1 MAIKALIFDNYGVLM
16 SPVFDSLRS
25 LLPLKLFQQ
34 IVEAGRLSDS
44 GQISAAERA
53 RVAINVLNQA
63 GYDGRGELNKA
74 YGRASKNDR
83 LFQFIKN
90 SHDKYKTAM
99 LSNASSNIRDLYK
112 GTDLN
117 QYFDQLILSYQVG
130 VIKPDRRIYQLTDD
144 RLGVR
149 PDECVFADDNPTNVA
164 AATACGMKGIVY
176 TDFDTYIAEL
186 RKYTDA

>member
-16 SPVFDSLRS
+16 SPIFDSLRI
-25 LLPLKLFQQ
+25 LLPSKLFQR
-34 IVEAGRLSDS
+34 IVKAGRLSDS

-53 RVAINVLNQA
+53 QVTIDVLNQA
-63 GYDGRGELNKA
+63 GYDGEAELNKA
-74 YGRASKNDR
+74 YRRASKNDR

-90 SHDKYKTAM
+90 SRDKYKTAM
-99 LSNASSNIRDLYK
+99 LSNASSNINDLYK

-130 VIKPDRRIYQLTDD
+130 IIKPDRRIFQLTAD
-144 RLGVR
+144 RLGVV
-149 PDECVFADDNPTNVA
+149 PNECVFADDNPTNVA
-164 AATACGMKGIVY
+164 AAVACGMKGVVY

-186 RKYTDA
+186 RRYTNA